1 MIYVD
6 TIWTNDNGLHGIV
19 DFTVVA
25 SSSLD
30 KVERRLPVRALEGF
44 DKTIKFVNEDRLS
57 DFIEKHSDDP
67 DETIEWLR
75 RMLSWHLA
83 FHRSPSTEMENAVR
97 VGV

>member
-25 SSSLD
+25 SGKQD

-44 DKTIKFVNEDRLS
+44 DHSIKFVNEDRLNE
-57 DFIEKHSDDP
+57 FVEKHSDDP

-75 RMLSWHLA
+75 RMLAWHLA
-83 FHRSPSTEMENAVR
+83 FHRSPALELATTMRISM
-97 VGV
+97 